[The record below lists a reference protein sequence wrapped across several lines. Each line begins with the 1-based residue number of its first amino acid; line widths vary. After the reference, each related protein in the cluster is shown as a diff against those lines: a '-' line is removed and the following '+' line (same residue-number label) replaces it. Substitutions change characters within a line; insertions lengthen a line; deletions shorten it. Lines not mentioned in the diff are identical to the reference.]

1 MKQNKTFWSKT
12 FIKTL
17 ISLFIFSLVFSS
29 AALAQKKSKKQ
40 QARQKQA
47 KQQKQEKPKPE
58 GKPIMWE
65 RVKISQRDLFYGPG
79 GKAMLPDLSRI
90 TFIKE
95 EKGGHN
101 KKYRIKDGAGRTW
114 VAKLGRE
121 AQSETAA
128 VRLMWALGYKT
139 EINYLVPTITIPG
152 KGTFKNVRLEAR
164 PDDIERLDEWK
175 WKENPFIGTKE
186 FQGLKIMQV
195 FLTNW
200 DIVDVQNKILQ
211 VDGANGK
218 ELHYII
224 SDLGG
229 TFGKLGNNNLPVIY
243 RLGRKTNK
251 PSAYIKTSL
260 VREVENGRVKLSYKG
275 KNRWLFKDI
284 TVEQADWLA
293 RLLLQLTDK
302 QIRDA
307 FRAANYS
314 QGDIDTLTKA
324 VKNKISEL
332 SRVTSEENFAL
343 LNLSYE

>member
-1 MKQNKTFWSKT
+1 M
-12 FIKTL
+12 
-17 ISLFIFSLVFSS
+17 FSS
-29 AALAQKKSKKQ
+29 AAVVEAQKKSS
-40 QARQKQA
+40 
-47 KQQKQEKPKPE
+47 KQQKQQKQQTQQKQAPQ

-79 GKAMLPDLSRI
+79 GKDMLPDLSRI

-101 KKYRIKDGAGRTW
+101 KKYRIKDGSGRTW

-121 AQSETAA
+121 AQPETAA

-139 EINYLVPTITIPG
+139 EVNYLVPTITIPG
-152 KGTFKNVRLEAR
+152 KGTFRNVRLEAR
-164 PDDIERLDEWK
+164 PDNIERLDEWK
-175 WKENPFIGTKE
+175 WKKNPFIGTKE

-211 VDGANGK
+211 VDGRNGK

-224 SDLGG
+224 SDLGA
-229 TFGKLGNNNLPVIY
+229 TFGKLGNNNLPIIY
-243 RLGRKTNK
+243 RFGRKTNR
-251 PSAYIKTSL
+251 PSVYIKTGFIK
-260 VREVENGRVKLSYKG
+260 EVEDGRVRLAYKG

-284 TVEQADWLA
+284 MVDDADWLS

-314 QGDIDTLTKA
+314 PGDVNTLTQA
-324 VKNKISEL
+324 VKNKITEL
-332 SRVTSEENFAL
+332 SRVTSEDRFSL
-343 LNLSYE
+343 LLLSNE